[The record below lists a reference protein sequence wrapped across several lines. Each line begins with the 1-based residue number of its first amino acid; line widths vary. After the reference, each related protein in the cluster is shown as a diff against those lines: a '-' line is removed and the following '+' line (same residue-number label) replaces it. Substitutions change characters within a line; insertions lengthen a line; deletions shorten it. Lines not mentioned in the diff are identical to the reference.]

1 MEYSP
6 IGPAFKKICA
16 TRGLYQVRG
25 VDGAGAITTRSLTSG
40 EAERLALPLTRH
52 LYAWVMGQ
60 VRSEWA
66 LMEQVRSASIP
77 GVNTGIYSRQPKGA
91 FSILAHLFRAR
102 AARFPGRQE
111 AIFYILLENL
121 YPHTHRAE
129 SSESFNCSH
138 TPAG

>member
-52 LYAWVMGQ
+52 LYAWVM
-60 VRSEWA
+60 
-66 LMEQVRSASIP
+66 EQVRSASIH
-77 GVNTGIYSRQPKGA
+77 GQPKGA